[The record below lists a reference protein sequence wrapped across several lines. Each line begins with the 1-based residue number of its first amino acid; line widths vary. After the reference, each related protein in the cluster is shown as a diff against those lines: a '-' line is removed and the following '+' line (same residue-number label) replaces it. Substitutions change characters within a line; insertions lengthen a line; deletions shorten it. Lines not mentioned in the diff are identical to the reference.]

1 MAISAESR
9 KAVDERW
16 NQCGKY
22 LDEQGRRL
30 FAGAEA
36 KALGR
41 GGIAAIAA
49 VTGMSVT
56 TIRAGLQEIAS
67 RDKGTLQSS
76 PGRVRHPGGGRKNLL
91 VHDPALLCDLE
102 ALVEST
108 TRGDP
113 ESPLRWT
120 CKSLRNLAEELK
132 AQGHHVSHETV
143 GEMLKEHGY
152 TLQSDAKRDEGGSH
166 PDRNAQFDHIH
177 AAIKAALRT
186 GTPVIS
192 VDAKKKEL
200 VGAYKNAGREWH
212 EQGKPPQVK
221 VYDFVDRTVGRAT
234 PYGVYDV
241 GADSGWVSVGTDHDT
256 AEFAVESIERWWR
269 KMGNLHYPHA
279 RELLITADSGG
290 SNGYR
295 VRLWKQ
301 KLQEFADKT
310 GLTIRMHHFPPGTS
324 KWNKIEHSLFSRIS
338 LNWRGKPLV
347 SHEVIVQLIAHTT
360 TKSGLRVSA
369 ERDDKQYAEGIKVS
383 DQQLRRINLQE
394 ENFHGE
400 WNYSILPRY

>member
-1 MAISAESR
+1 VAISPESR
-9 KAVDERW
+9 QGVDERW

-22 LDEQGRRL
+22 LDEYGRRL

-36 KALGR
+36 KALGH
-41 GGIAAIAA
+41 GGIAAVAT

-67 RDKGTLQSS
+67 RDKGTL
-76 PGRVRHPGGGRKNLL
+76 PGRVRRSGGGRKSLL
-91 VHDPALLCDLE
+91 AHDPALLHDLE

-120 CKSLRNLAEELK
+120 CKSLRNLAEELA
-132 AQGHHVSHETV
+132 AQGHHISHVTV
-143 GEMLKEHGY
+143 GEVLKEHGY
-152 TLQSDAKRDEGGSH
+152 TLQADVKCDEGSSH
-166 PDRNAQFDHIH
+166 PDRNAQFEHIH
-177 AAIKAALRT
+177 TAIKAALRA

-212 EQGKPPQVK
+212 EQGKAPRVK

-241 GADSGWVSVGTDHDT
+241 GADSGWVSVGSDHDT

-279 RELLITADSGG
+279 RELVITADSGG

-301 KLQEFADKT
+301 KLQEFADTT
-310 GLTIRMHHFPPGTS
+310 GLTIRVHHFPPGTS
-324 KWNKIEHSLFSRIS
+324 KWNKVEHSLFSRIS

-383 DQQLRRINLQE
+383 DQQFQRINLQE